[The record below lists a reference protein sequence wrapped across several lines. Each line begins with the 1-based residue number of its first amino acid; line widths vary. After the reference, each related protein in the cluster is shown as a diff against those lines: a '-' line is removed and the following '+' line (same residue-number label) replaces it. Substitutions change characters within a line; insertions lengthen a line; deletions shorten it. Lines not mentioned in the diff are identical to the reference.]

1 MYIQER
7 ERERE
12 TSVFAKSRTDR
23 TIFAV
28 TTLTS
33 LESIDIF
40 GGVKALGAFTQD
52 IITRV
57 NARLFTE
64 KIFSAQE

>member
-1 MYIQER
+1 MYIQ

-40 GGVKALGAFTQD
+40 GGVKALGAFTQSVL
-52 IITRV
+52 RGV
-57 NARLFTE
+57 KWLF
-64 KIFSAQE
+64 F